1 MATSKVITATM
12 TTPTDNGRPLF
23 KLPFEESLDKI
34 SPPKTLFV
42 ILQPR
47 PPIMETRATTLT
59 KCGPKRYLEEHIWRT
74 NELSEDTVQQ
84 CITISSPKSRGPKKK
99 EDIDVRP
106 AHPAIHTPSVE
117 M

>member
-1 MATSKVITATM
+1 MPKMATSKVITATM

-59 KCGPKRYLEEHIWRT
+59 KCGPKRYLEEHIWR
-74 NELSEDTVQQ
+74 
-84 CITISSPKSRGPKKK
+84 SPEGGPMM
-99 EDIDVRP
+99 EQ
-106 AHPAIHTPSVE
+106 
-117 M
+117 